1 MPQIVAVCPTPI
13 LEMSVP
19 KITAE
24 QRSLLKRC
32 EQAVGYEFQDKSLLH
47 AALTHASGA
56 ADRLKSNERLEF
68 LGDSILGFIVCEL
81 LYQRFPDL
89 LEGDLT
95 QIKSAAVSRATCA
108 KLGAQIGLTDFLQIG
123 KGMDS
128 QKGLPKSLVSNAFES
143 LIAALYLDGGL
154 TVARNFIIDH
164 MTNVIEAII
173 SGKAERNFKS
183 ALQQLAQRKFGTPPS
198 YHLLDEAGPDHKKAF
213 KICAQVNR
221 NRYTPAW
228 GNNKK
233 QAEQRAAGNA
243 LAELEG
249 LHPPFPEPN

>member
-1 MPQIVAVCPTPI
+1 MPALNYTGQQ
-13 LEMSVP
+13 L
-19 KITAE
+19 
-24 QRSLLKRC
+24 SLLNAC
-32 EQAVGYEFQDKSLLH
+32 EERIGYEFQDKWLLH

-56 ADRLKSNERLEF
+56 SDRLESNERLEF
-68 LGDSILGFIVCEL
+68 LGDSILGFVVCEL

-108 KLGAQIGLTDFLQIG
+108 RIGMEIGLTEFLLIG

-128 QKGLPKSLVSNAFES
+128 TRGLPKSLVSNAFES
-143 LIAALYLDGGL
+143 IIAALYLDGGM
-154 TVARNFIIDH
+154 TVARKFILDH
-164 MTNVIEAII
+164 MTDVIEAII
-173 SGKAERNFKS
+173 SGNAERNFKS
-183 ALQQLAQRKFGTPPS
+183 ALQQFAQRKFGVPPS
-198 YHLLDEAGPDHKKAF
+198 YHLLDESGPDHKKMF
-213 KICAQVNR
+213 QICAQVGK

-228 GNNKK
+228 GANKK

-249 LHPPFPEPN
+249 IRIPFPEN